1 MLQRLSLGEGKTD
14 LNLISDESFVI
25 VRTPR
30 LVSKSSINVW
40 EICNLKGKRH
50 TFVLSI
56 SCCIDVNLVYTKFY
70 FPICTKNSVFL
81 SNKMAFDFHLT
92 SKQPTKSNVYIL
104 VWTWLQ
110 YFTNSPQRVFVL
122 HPRPI
127 TSRFRPF
134 DSFNLGCKS
143 EECCGIWKRESKQK
157 GRKLKIDES
166 TFLVTKTKRDL
177 LHLFTYPR
185 KQKLQPSKSKIHT
198 KYILHLH
205 Y

>member
-157 GRKLKIDES
+157 RPEIEDRWEYISCDKDKERFITLVYVPQKAKITTVE
-166 TFLVTKTKRDL
+166 V
-177 LHLFTYPR
+177 
-185 KQKLQPSKSKIHT
+185 
-198 KYILHLH
+198 
-205 Y
+205 